1 MRTAGLTSLDPFDKA
16 DLIVRGRKQIL
27 DYDFVTALSINKDGL
42 VEGYLTVQGKDAD
55 DSELEDPNDDG
66 CTFDLF
72 DDGE

>member
-1 MRTAGLTSLDPFDKA
+1 MRTAGLTSLDHLYKA
-16 DLIVRGRKQIL
+16 DVIVRGRKQIL

-42 VEGYLTVQGKDAD
+42 VEGCLTVQGKDAD
-55 DSELEDPNDDG
+55 DSEWEDPNDDG